1 MIASRLFA
9 TSPLLCAAAAAAQS
23 PTAPAQNTA
32 QDIAWMSAQQ
42 AYVTGLKASEGWY
55 TLPGNL
61 RWRYLKYAASDVKP
75 SVSDTVSVHYEG
87 ELIDGEVFDSSYA
100 RGRPATFP
108 LGGLIEAWQLAI
120 PQMGVGDVIEIAA
133 PADLAYGPVGKG
145 PIPGGATLIF
155 KVELIAVAGR

>member
-1 MIASRLFA
+1 MNASRLFA
-9 TSPLLCAAAAAAQS
+9 ASALLVSGAAVAQS
-23 PTAPAQNTA
+23 PEPAATDTA
-32 QDIAWMSAQQ
+32 QDLAWMSAQQ

-75 SVSDTVSVHYEG
+75 TVSDTVSVHYEG
-87 ELIDGEVFDSSYA
+87 KLIDGEVFDSSYA

-108 LGGLIEAWQLAI
+108 LGGLIDAWQLAI
-120 PQMGVGDVIEIAA
+120 PQMGVGDEIEIAA

-155 KVELIAVAGR
+155 KVELLAVAGR